1 MGNEYNFLG
10 LSDKVKDTK
19 GKEYVLSGY
28 YNRDDKTMYWKTQ
41 GESFLYSG
49 DGGKPRGYLDKHG
62 KPHFHIPGSEDKM
75 FGKTGDVYN
84 DNGDVIGSKALIPD
98 SFEDRY
104 VESAE
109 FPDKIFN
116 KYFSK
121 EEGQKAYGF
130 SFPSQA
136 VVYES
141 SAKMP
146 IEKEN
151 FINKIIGSML
161 ENR

>member
-75 FGKTGDVYN
+75 YEGRNLLIKGSIGLIV
-84 DNGDVIGSKALIPD
+84 VIVLFITIPRLIL
-98 SFEDRY
+98 
-104 VESAE
+104 
-109 FPDKIFN
+109 
-116 KYFSK
+116 
-121 EEGQKAYGF
+121 Q
-130 SFPSQA
+130 
-136 VVYES
+136 
-141 SAKMP
+141 
-146 IEKEN
+146 
-151 FINKIIGSML
+151 
-161 ENR
+161 